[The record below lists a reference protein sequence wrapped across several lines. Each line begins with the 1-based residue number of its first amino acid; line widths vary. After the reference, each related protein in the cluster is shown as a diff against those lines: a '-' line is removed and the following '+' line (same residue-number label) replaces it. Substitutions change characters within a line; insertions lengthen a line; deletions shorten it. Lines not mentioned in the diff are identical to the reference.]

1 MNNIQQYIIKSVKEG
16 INFGEDSYSTLLA
29 FLIRVIAQALPGFV
43 LGHYLDQGIYL
54 IQKKGILGTS
64 KLLYASIQI
73 IIWILLFNCMNIL
86 IPSYVAEFQGT
97 LSGIFF
103 VTIFFV
109 VQMNFVKNL
118 QAVLG
123 MVDKQNT

>member
-1 MNNIQQYIIKSVKEG
+1 MNNIQQYIIKPVKEG

-29 FLIRVIAQALPGFV
+29 FSIRVISQALPGLV

-64 KLLYASIQI
+64 NLLYGSIQI
-73 IIWILLFNCMNIL
+73 MIWILLFYGMNVF
-86 IPSYVAEFQGT
+86 IPSYVSEFQGT
-97 LSGIFF
+97 LSGVFF
-103 VTIFFV
+103 ITLFFV

-123 MVDKQNT
+123 MVDKQNI